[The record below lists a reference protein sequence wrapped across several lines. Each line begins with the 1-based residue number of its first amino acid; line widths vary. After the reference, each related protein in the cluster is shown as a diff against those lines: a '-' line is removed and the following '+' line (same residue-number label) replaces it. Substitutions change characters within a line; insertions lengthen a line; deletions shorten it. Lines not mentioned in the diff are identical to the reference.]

1 MTAVLPTTPSHIRAR
16 RQPPAPATYTV
27 KEVAALLGLHLGG
40 VYELLQDGTIPAKQ
54 YRRRWIISRARLD
67 AWLAGADE
75 AVR

>member
-1 MTAVLPTTPSHIRAR
+1 MTAVLPATPSQIRAW

-54 YRRRWIISRARLD
+54 YRRRWIISRAQFH
-67 AWLAGADE
+67 AWLDGTPGGGA
-75 AVR
+75 

>member
-1 MTAVLPTTPSHIRAR
+1 MTAVLPTTPSQIRAR

-54 YRRRWIISRARLD
+54 YRRRWIISRNQLH
-67 AWLAGADE
+67 AWLDGTPDGGA
-75 AVR
+75 